1 MWLQERQAQLH
12 HSLPLQSF
20 LLKPVQRILKYHLL
34 LQVSCGPPGGCL
46 GRDEVLSI
54 GHLVVHLECGPWKS
68 WVSQDRGG
76 LWSLETGPA
85 LGQCLVSSGGW
96 FQLTSLPVF
105 ACLSVSVSGFPSLP
119 LPFSLS
125 LSLSPFLC
133 SSSSLWAPA
142 LQELGKH
149 WAEGPDAGGREMV
162 EEAIVSMTA
171 VAWYINDMKR
181 KQEHAARLQVTL
193 GEGWD
198 PPGVGE
204 QCGHEG
210 IRSGVGQSLG
220 GWTGTAQSAC

>member
-68 WVSQDRGG
+68 WASQDQGG

-85 LGQCLVSSGGW
+85 LGQCLVSGRGW
-96 FQLTSLPVF
+96 LQLTSVPVF
-105 ACLSVSVSGFPSLP
+105 ACLSLSVSGSPSLP

-125 LSLSPFLC
+125 LTLPLFVFL
-133 SSSSLWAPA
+133 
-142 LQELGKH
+142 
-149 WAEGPDAGGREMV
+149 
-162 EEAIVSMTA
+162 
-171 VAWYINDMKR
+171 
-181 KQEHAARLQVTL
+181 
-193 GEGWD
+193 
-198 PPGVGE
+198 
-204 QCGHEG
+204 
-210 IRSGVGQSLG
+210 SLG
-220 GWTGTAQSAC
+220 TCLPGAGQALGGGPGCRGPRDGGGGYCVHDSGRLVYQ